1 MSQPTREEIHA
12 LLTQYPVGALANVLI
27 ALAHAESNLEAL
39 DLMASIIDRECAS
52 GLGVTAERLNEQ
64 TVCYILLK
72 GEYPL

>member
-12 LLTQYPVGALANVLI
+12 LLTQYPAGALANVLI
-27 ALAHAESNLEAL
+27 ALAHVESNLELL
-39 DLMASIIDRECAS
+39 DLIASIIDRESAI
-52 GLGVTAERLNEQ
+52 GLDVTAERFNEQ